1 VIDADLRARLLAWEA
16 EDDARRAELAQ
27 RGELSGGYHPEMEA
41 VHRENARRLAEV
53 VEARGWPGASL
64 VGEDG
69 ARAAWRICQ
78 HAIGEPAKMRA
89 WLPLVRDTAA
99 RGDASAADV
108 AMLED
113 RIRTFEGRP
122 QRYGTQ
128 YDWNDAGDAME
139 LTGGVEEPETVD
151 ERRRAVGLPPIVWR
165 RAVPGDETPPTDL
178 AAYRREFAVW
188 AKRVGWRP

>member
-1 VIDADLRARLLAWEA
+1 VIDEDLRAQLLAWEA

-27 RGELSGGYHPEMEA
+27 RGELFGGYHPEMEA

-53 VEARGWPGASL
+53 VAARGWPGVSL
-64 VGEDG
+64 VGADG
-69 ARAAWRICQ
+69 ASAAWRICQ
-78 HAIGEPAKMRA
+78 HAIGEPDRMRA
-89 WLPLVRDTAA
+89 WLPLLRDAAA
-99 RGDASAADV
+99 RGDASAAEV

-113 RIRTFEGRP
+113 RVRVFEGRP

-128 YDWNDAGDAME
+128 YDWNEAGDAME
-139 LTGGVEEPETVD
+139 LSLGVEEPETVD

-165 RAVPGDETPPTDL
+165 RAVPDDETRPTDL
-178 AAYRREFAVW
+178 AAYRNEFAVW